1 MTLSEQFKEE
11 NIENIRIYHYVE
23 ELVYSYR
30 TYERE
35 LLKDTDISIVEAPFL
50 LRIRFSDNTSQNELS
65 KLFKVSKG
73 YTAKLLRKFEDNSWV
88 TRKEDPDNHRKKIV
102 KLTPEGFEKT
112 EELLVIMDSWENNIT
127 QNLSPVEVSILKKLL
142 FQLVKES
149 GDN

>member
-73 YTAKLLRKFEDNSWV
+73 YTAKLLRKFEDSSWV